1 MTTVTKHEDA
11 VMKMGFDYFRDTIL
25 KTLNIHY
32 EFVDSKPTEA
42 VEIHIDNLYM
52 DYNFLTTED
61 VIVHI
66 EFQTTGD
73 HATDDLMRF
82 HVYEALLMRKE
93 KKKVITYVIYSG
105 SIKNART
112 ELECG
117 IYKYRVN
124 PIYLTGHDA
133 DEIFQSV
140 KAKIEAGEKL
150 SKEDF
155 ANLTLTPLMTSKM
168 CRKDVIKEAIQIVK
182 QEKQLTAEKT
192 MAMLYTLADKFLSA
206 GELNEIK
213 EVLAMTRLGQM
224 LYDDGVKKGME
235 RGMERGREE
244 GQKQLTELMN
254 RLIEADRLDDL
265 KKVAKDKEFKEQLLK
280 EFGIE

>member
-32 EFVDSKPTEA
+32 EFIDSKPTEA
-42 VEIHIDNLYM
+42 IEIHIDNLYM

-66 EFQTTGD
+66 EFQTTED
-73 HATDDLMRF
+73 HVTDDLMRF
-82 HVYEALLMRKE
+82 HVYEAILMRKE

-105 SIKNART
+105 GIKKVKT
-112 ELECG
+112 KLDCG
-117 IYKYRVN
+117 IYTYQVN
-124 PIYLTGHDA
+124 PVYLTGHDV

-140 KAKIEAGEKL
+140 KAKIEAGEPL
-150 SKEDF
+150 SEDDF

-192 MAMLYTLADKFLSA
+192 IAMLYTLADKFLSA

-224 LYDDGVKKGME
+224 LYDDGMKKGME
-235 RGMERGREE
+235 KKEN
-244 GQKQLTELMN
+244 QLTELTA
-254 RLIEADRLDDL
+254 RLLEENRLDDL
-265 KKVAKDKEFKEQLLK
+265 RRSTEDKEFKEQLLK

>member
-42 VEIHIDNLYM
+42 IEIHIDNLYM

-61 VIVHI
+61 VIIHI
-66 EFQTTGD
+66 EFQTTED
-73 HATDDLMRF
+73 HVTDDLMRF
-82 HVYEALLMRKE
+82 HVYEAILMRKE

-105 SIKNART
+105 GIKKVKT
-112 ELECG
+112 KLDCG
-117 IYKYRVN
+117 IYTYQVN
-124 PIYLTGHDA
+124 PVYLTGHDA

-140 KAKIEAGEKL
+140 KAKIEAGEPL
-150 SKEDF
+150 SEDDF

-213 EVLAMTRLGQM
+213 EVLAMTRIGQM
-224 LYDDGVKKGME
+224 LYDDGVKK
-235 RGMERGREE
+235 GMERGREE

-254 RLIEADRLDDL
+254 KLIEADRLDDL

>member
-1 MTTVTKHEDA
+1 M
-11 VMKMGFDYFRDTIL
+11 
-25 KTLNIHY
+25 
-32 EFVDSKPTEA
+32 
-42 VEIHIDNLYM
+42 
-52 DYNFLTTED
+52 TTED
-61 VIVHI
+61 VIIHI
-66 EFQTTGD
+66 EFQTTED
-73 HATDDLMRF
+73 HVTDDLMGF
-82 HVYEALLMRKE
+82 HVYEAILMRKE

-105 SIKNART
+105 GIKKVKT
-112 ELECG
+112 KLDCG
-117 IYKYRVN
+117 IYTYQVN
-124 PIYLTGHDA
+124 PVYLTGHDA

-140 KAKIEAGEKL
+140 KAKIEAGEPL
-150 SKEDF
+150 SEDDF

-235 RGMERGREE
+235 RGIERGREE
-244 GQKQLTELMN
+244 EARQNAALTA
-254 RLIEADRLDDL
+254 RLLEENRLDDL
-265 KKVAKDKEFKEQLLK
+265 KRSTEDREFKKQLLK

>member
-42 VEIHIDNLYM
+42 IEIHIDNLYM

-66 EFQTTGD
+66 EFQTTED
-73 HATDDLMRF
+73 HVTDDLMRF

-105 SIKNART
+105 GIEKVRT

-117 IYKYRVN
+117 IHTYRVN
-124 PIYLTGHDA
+124 PIYLTGYDA
-133 DEIFQSV
+133 DEIFQSI
-140 KAKIEAGEKL
+140 KAKIEAGEPL
-150 SKEDF
+150 SEDDF

-235 RGMERGREE
+235 RGME
-244 GQKQLTELMN
+244 KKDNQLTELTA
-254 RLIEADRLDDL
+254 RLLEENRLDDL
-265 KKVAKDKEFKEQLLK
+265 KRSTEDKEFKEQLLK

>member
-42 VEIHIDNLYM
+42 IEIHIDNLYM
-52 DYNFLTTED
+52 DYNFWTTED

-66 EFQTTGD
+66 EFQTTED
-73 HATDDLMRF
+73 HVTDDLMRF
-82 HVYEALLMRKE
+82 HVYEAILMRKE

-105 SIKNART
+105 GIKKVKT
-112 ELECG
+112 KLDCG
-117 IYKYRVN
+117 IYTYQVN
-124 PIYLTGHDA
+124 PVYLTGHDA

-140 KAKIEAGEKL
+140 KAKIEAGEPL
-150 SKEDF
+150 SEDDF

-235 RGMERGREE
+235 RGME
-244 GQKQLTELMN
+244 KKDNQLTELTA
-254 RLIEADRLDDL
+254 RLLEENRLDDL
-265 KKVAKDKEFKEQLLK
+265 KRSTEDKEFKEQLLK

>member
-66 EFQTTGD
+66 EFQTTED
-73 HATDDLMRF
+73 HVIDDLMRF

-105 SIKNART
+105 GIENAKT
-112 ELECG
+112 KLKCG
-117 IYKYRVN
+117 IYTYQVN

-133 DEIFQSV
+133 DEIFRSV
-140 KAKIEAGEKL
+140 KAKIEAGEEL
-150 SKEDF
+150 SEEDF
-155 ANLTLTPLMTSKM
+155 ANLTITPLMTSKM

-235 RGMERGREE
+235 RGREE
-244 GQKQLTELMN
+244 GQEQLTELMN

-265 KKVAKDKEFKEQLLK
+265 KKVVKDKKFKEQLLK

>member
-1 MTTVTKHEDA
+1 M
-11 VMKMGFDYFRDTIL
+11 
-25 KTLNIHY
+25 
-32 EFVDSKPTEA
+32 
-42 VEIHIDNLYM
+42 
-52 DYNFLTTED
+52 TTED
-61 VIVHI
+61 VIIHI
-66 EFQTTGD
+66 EFQITED
-73 HATDDLMRF
+73 HVTDDLMRF
-82 HVYEALLMRKE
+82 HVYEAILMRKE
-93 KKKVITYVIYSG
+93 KKKVITHVIYSG
-105 SIKNART
+105 GIKKVKT
-112 ELECG
+112 KLDCG
-117 IYKYRVN
+117 IYTYQVN
-124 PIYLTGHDA
+124 PVYLTGHDA

-140 KAKIEAGEKL
+140 KAKIEAGEPL
-150 SKEDF
+150 SEDDF

-235 RGMERGREE
+235 RGIERGREE
-244 GQKQLTELMN
+244 EARQNAALTA
-254 RLIEADRLDDL
+254 RLLEENRLDDL
-265 KKVAKDKEFKEQLLK
+265 KRSTEDREFKKQLLK

>member
-1 MTTVTKHEDA
+1 M
-11 VMKMGFDYFRDTIL
+11 
-25 KTLNIHY
+25 
-32 EFVDSKPTEA
+32 
-42 VEIHIDNLYM
+42 
-52 DYNFLTTED
+52 TTED

-66 EFQTTGD
+66 EFQTTED
-73 HATDDLMRF
+73 HVTDDLMRF

-105 SIKNART
+105 GIEKAKT

-117 IYKYRVN
+117 IHTYRVN

-133 DEIFQSV
+133 DEIFQNV
-140 KAKIEAGEKL
+140 KAKIEAGEPL
-150 SKEDF
+150 SEDDF

-235 RGMERGREE
+235 RGREE

-254 RLIEADRLDDL
+254 KLIEADRLDDL

>member
-42 VEIHIDNLYM
+42 IEIHIDNLYM

-61 VIVHI
+61 VIIHI
-66 EFQTTGD
+66 EFQTTED
-73 HATDDLMRF
+73 HVTDDLMGF
-82 HVYEALLMRKE
+82 HVYEAILMRKE

-105 SIKNART
+105 GIKKVKT
-112 ELECG
+112 KLDCG
-117 IYKYRVN
+117 IYTYQVN
-124 PIYLTGHDA
+124 PVYLTGHDA

-140 KAKIEAGEKL
+140 KAKIEAGEPL
-150 SKEDF
+150 SEDDF

-224 LYDDGVKKGME
+224 LYDDGVKKGLE
-235 RGMERGREE
+235 RGIERGREE
-244 GQKQLTELMN
+244 EARQNAALTA
-254 RLIEADRLDDL
+254 RLLEENRLDDL
-265 KKVAKDKEFKEQLLK
+265 KRSTEDKEFKEQLLK

>member
-42 VEIHIDNLYM
+42 IEIHIDNLYM

-66 EFQTTGD
+66 EFQTTED
-73 HATDDLMRF
+73 HVTDDLMRF

-105 SIKNART
+105 GIEKVRT

-117 IYKYRVN
+117 IHTYRVN

-140 KAKIEAGEKL
+140 KAKIEAGESL
-150 SKEDF
+150 SEDDF

-182 QEKQLTAEKT
+182 QEKQLTAEKS

-206 GELNEIK
+206 EELNEIK

-235 RGMERGREE
+235 RGREE

-254 RLIEADRLDDL
+254 KLIEADRLDDL

>member
-42 VEIHIDNLYM
+42 IEIHIDNLYM

-66 EFQTTGD
+66 EFQTTEA
-73 HATDDLMRF
+73 HVTDDLMRF
-82 HVYEALLMRKE
+82 HVYEAILMRKE

-105 SIKNART
+105 GIKKVKT
-112 ELECG
+112 KLDCG
-117 IYKYRVN
+117 IYTYQVN
-124 PIYLTGHDA
+124 PVYLTGHDA

-140 KAKIEAGEKL
+140 KAKIEAGESL
-150 SKEDF
+150 SEEDF
-155 ANLTLTPLMTSKM
+155 ASLTLTPLMTSKM

-182 QEKQLTAEKT
+182 QEKQFTAEKT

-235 RGMERGREE
+235 RGME
-244 GQKQLTELMN
+244 KKDNQLTELTA
-254 RLIEADRLDDL
+254 RLLEENRLDDL
-265 KKVAKDKEFKEQLLK
+265 KRSTEDREFKEQLLK

>member
-42 VEIHIDNLYM
+42 IEIHIDNLYM

-66 EFQTTGD
+66 EFQTTED
-73 HATDDLMRF
+73 HVTDDLMRF
-82 HVYEALLMRKE
+82 HVYEAILMRKE

-105 SIKNART
+105 GIKKVKT
-112 ELECG
+112 KLDCG
-117 IYKYRVN
+117 IYTYQVN
-124 PIYLTGHDA
+124 PVYLTGHDA

-140 KAKIEAGEKL
+140 KAKIEAGEPL
-150 SKEDF
+150 SEDDF

-213 EVLAMTRLGQM
+213 EVLAMTRIGQM
-224 LYDDGVKKGME
+224 LYDDGVKK
-235 RGMERGREE
+235 GMERGREE

-254 RLIEADRLDDL
+254 KLIEADRLDDL

>member
-32 EFVDSKPTEA
+32 EFIDSKPTEA
-42 VEIHIDNLYM
+42 IEIHIDNLYM

-66 EFQTTGD
+66 EFQTTED
-73 HATDDLMRF
+73 HVTDDLMRF
-82 HVYEALLMRKE
+82 HVYEAILMRKE

-105 SIKNART
+105 GIKKVKT
-112 ELECG
+112 KLDCG
-117 IYKYRVN
+117 IYTYQVN
-124 PIYLTGHDA
+124 PVYLTGHDA

-140 KAKIEAGEKL
+140 KAKIEAGEPL
-150 SKEDF
+150 SEDDF

-192 MAMLYTLADKFLSA
+192 IAMLYTLADKFLSA

-224 LYDDGVKKGME
+224 LYDDGMKKGME
-235 RGMERGREE
+235 KKEN
-244 GQKQLTELMN
+244 QLTELTA
-254 RLIEADRLDDL
+254 RLLEENRLDDL
-265 KKVAKDKEFKEQLLK
+265 RRSTEDKEFKEQLLK

>member
-32 EFVDSKPTEA
+32 EFVDGKPTEA
-42 VEIHIDNLYM
+42 IEIHIDNLYM

-66 EFQTTGD
+66 EFQTTED
-73 HATDDLMRF
+73 HVTDDLMRF

-105 SIKNART
+105 GIEKVRT

-117 IYKYRVN
+117 IHTYRVN

-133 DEIFQSV
+133 DKIFQSV
-140 KAKIEAGEKL
+140 KAKIEAGEPL
-150 SKEDF
+150 SEDDF

-235 RGMERGREE
+235 RGME
-244 GQKQLTELMN
+244 KKDNQLTELTA
-254 RLIEADRLDDL
+254 RLLEENRLDDL
-265 KKVAKDKEFKEQLLK
+265 KRSTEDKEFKEQLLK

>member
-32 EFVDSKPTEA
+32 EFIDSKPTEA
-42 VEIHIDNLYM
+42 IEIHIDNLYM

-66 EFQTTGD
+66 EFQTTED
-73 HATDDLMRF
+73 HVTEDLMRF
-82 HVYEALLMRKE
+82 HVYEAILMRKE

-105 SIKNART
+105 GIKKVKT
-112 ELECG
+112 KLDCG
-117 IYKYRVN
+117 IYTYQVN
-124 PIYLTGHDA
+124 PVYLTGHDA

-140 KAKIEAGEKL
+140 KAKIEAGEPL
-150 SKEDF
+150 SEDDF

-235 RGMERGREE
+235 RGME
-244 GQKQLTELMN
+244 KKDNQLTELTA
-254 RLIEADRLDDL
+254 RLLEENRLDDL
-265 KKVAKDKEFKEQLLK
+265 KRSTEDKEFKEQLLK

>member
-42 VEIHIDNLYM
+42 IEIHIDNLYM

-61 VIVHI
+61 VIIHI
-66 EFQTTGD
+66 EFQTTED
-73 HATDDLMRF
+73 HVTDDLMRF

-105 SIKNART
+105 GIEKVRT

-117 IYKYRVN
+117 IHTYRVN

-140 KAKIEAGEKL
+140 KAKIEAGEPL
-150 SKEDF
+150 SEDDF

-213 EVLAMTRLGQM
+213 EVLAMTRIGQM
-224 LYDDGVKKGME
+224 LYDDGVKK
-235 RGMERGREE
+235 GMERGREE

-254 RLIEADRLDDL
+254 KLIEADRLDDL

>member
-42 VEIHIDNLYM
+42 IEIHIDNLYM

-66 EFQTTGD
+66 EFQTTED
-73 HATDDLMRF
+73 HVTDDLMRF

-93 KKKVITYVIYSG
+93 KKKVITNVIYSG
-105 SIKNART
+105 GIEKVRT

-117 IYKYRVN
+117 IHTYRVN

-140 KAKIEAGEKL
+140 KAKIEAGEPL
-150 SKEDF
+150 SEDDF

-213 EVLAMTRLGQM
+213 EVLAMTRIGQM
-224 LYDDGVKKGME
+224 LYDDGVKK
-235 RGMERGREE
+235 GMERGREE

-254 RLIEADRLDDL
+254 KLIEADRLDDL

>member
-42 VEIHIDNLYM
+42 IEIHIDNLYM

-66 EFQTTGD
+66 EFQTTED
-73 HATDDLMRF
+73 HVTDDLMRF

-93 KKKVITYVIYSG
+93 KKKVITNVIYSG
-105 SIKNART
+105 GIEKVRT

-117 IYKYRVN
+117 IHTYRVN

-140 KAKIEAGEKL
+140 KAKIEAGEPL
-150 SKEDF
+150 SEDDF

-182 QEKQLTAEKT
+182 QEKQLTAEKS

-235 RGMERGREE
+235 RGME
-244 GQKQLTELMN
+244 KKDNQLTELTA
-254 RLIEADRLDDL
+254 RLLEENRLDDL
-265 KKVAKDKEFKEQLLK
+265 RRSTEDKEFKKQLLK